1 MYFYIIV
8 FFSSMLLIPLSVF
21 YYMQTLNAVTITAF
35 AIWFALS
42 TFWMV
47 LFSYLD
53 TFILIRWGRGWRE
66 IK

>member
-1 MYFYIIV
+1 MYFYVIL

-35 AIWFALS
+35 ALWFVISA
-42 TFWMV
+42 FWMV

-53 TFILIRWGRGWRE
+53 TFILIRWGKGWRE